1 MPHGAPC
8 WFELA
13 TPDQAVARTFY
24 ETLFGWTAEVSPV
37 GPDQEYTTFLRDGVP
52 VAAAGTFPGAPP
64 HWGVYFQVDN
74 VDAVAALVPG
84 LGGKL
89 LKGPFDVMTHG
100 RMALVADPVGATSMR
115 WQPGT
120 HAGAGVMMKDRSV
133 MWVELAARDIDAAAT
148 FYSGMLG
155 WTTEKHPF
163 SPSPYLIF
171 SVAGKGWGGLLQMT
185 PHWGE
190 MPSHWSLYLQVP
202 DVDAAVAT
210 AVEAG
215 GKICFPAFDAPG
227 VGRICRIDDPTGAG
241 FYLMKPS
248 YPAAD

>member
-13 TPDQAVARTFY
+13 TQDQAAAKVFY
-24 ETLFGWTAEVSPV
+24 STLFGWTAADSPT
-37 GPDQEYTTFLRDGVP
+37 GPDQHYTMFLRDGVP
-52 VAAAGTFPGAPP
+52 VAAANTISNVPP
-64 HWGVYFQVDN
+64 HWGVYFQVDD
-74 VDAVAALVPG
+74 VDAVAAKVAV

-100 RMALVADPVGATSMR
+100 RMAVVADPEGATSML

-120 HAGAGVMMKDRSV
+120 HPGAGTMMKDHSV
-133 MWVELAARDIDAAAT
+133 MWVELAARDIEAAAA
-148 FYSGMLG
+148 FYSGLLG
-155 WTTEKHPF
+155 WTTEKHPL

-171 SVAGKGWGGLLQMT
+171 SVGGKGWGGLLQMT

-190 MPSHWSLYLQVP
+190 MPSHWSIYLQVP

-210 AVEAG
+210 AVGAG
-215 GKICFPAFDAPG
+215 AKECFPAFDAPG
-227 VGRICRIDDPTGAG
+227 VGRICRMDDPTGAG
-241 FYLMKPS
+241 FYMMKPS
-248 YPAAD
+248 FTMD